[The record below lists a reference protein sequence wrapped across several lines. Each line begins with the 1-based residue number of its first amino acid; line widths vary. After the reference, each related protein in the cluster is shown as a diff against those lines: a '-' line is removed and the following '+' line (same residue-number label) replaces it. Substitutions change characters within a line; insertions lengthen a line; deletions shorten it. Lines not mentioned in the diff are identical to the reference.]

1 MTESFDTHKAFLD
14 LTESDCFPTDQA
26 ERLVALINGAV
37 VGNVATKT
45 DLENL
50 EKVLKSDMSNLKQ
63 ELKSDMSNLEQAL
76 KSDMSNL
83 EQTLKLEMK
92 TLKKEF
98 EGQVNSYKNETKLWV
113 ISAIAIAIGLIKA
126 LDYLLPGGIS
136 P

>member
-63 ELKSDMSNLEQAL
+63 ELKSDMSNLEQ
-76 KSDMSNL
+76 
-83 EQTLKLEMK
+83 TLKLEMK